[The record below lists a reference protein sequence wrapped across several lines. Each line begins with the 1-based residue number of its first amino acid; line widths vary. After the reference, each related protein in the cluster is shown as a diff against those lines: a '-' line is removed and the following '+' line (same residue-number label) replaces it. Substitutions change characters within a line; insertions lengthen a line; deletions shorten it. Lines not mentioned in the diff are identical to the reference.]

1 MKENEWKKMN
11 ERMGE
16 EWVNE
21 GMNKKMNERM
31 NERINVRMNERKK
44 DGVVWIVDLKGKT
57 RKERWVLPSC
67 GFKSL

>member
-1 MKENEWKKMN
+1 MKENEWKKEQMK
-11 ERMGE
+11 EL
-16 EWVNE
+16 
-21 GMNKKMNERM
+21 MNERM
-31 NERINVRMNERKK
+31 NERMNIRMNERKK